1 MNFTPHSRLTLGA
14 GACTH
19 NAADTNSD
27 GGVFKTDT
35 DKSLDEHHPFPVLLM
50 PRSLLIFKDNAY
62 SGWYRFLELTALFL
76 VIVLL
81 FSNRKSE
88 QALLLISRLLACYK
102 RQ

>member
-19 NAADTNSD
+19 NATDTNSD

-62 SGWYRFLELTALFL
+62 SGWYRFLELTGLFL

-81 FSNRKSE
+81 FSNR
-88 QALLLISRLLACYK
+88 
-102 RQ
+102 